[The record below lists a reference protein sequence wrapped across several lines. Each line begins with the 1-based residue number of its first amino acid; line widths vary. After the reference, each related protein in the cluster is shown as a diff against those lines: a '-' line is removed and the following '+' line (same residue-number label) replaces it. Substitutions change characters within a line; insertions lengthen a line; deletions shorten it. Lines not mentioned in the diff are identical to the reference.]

1 MILSEVLT
9 AQSLPCVWSCPYK
22 NTRFQIKL
30 GRRRKR
36 RGSTTPL
43 LDSSGR
49 HRSAPPQR
57 LVPQPGRP
65 AKPVRSQSDPGT
77 LGFRA
82 PRLFACPVA
91 MTSAAGFATRRKP
104 RHAPPATKAATLPYL
119 EAWQAQLASE
129 EAEAQAVTAEVT
141 AKAVTAQG
149 PATVLQQERV
159 EEQAR
164 SRWAERMQAHLQG
177 VKATEEVRT

>member
-1 MILSEVLT
+1 M
-9 AQSLPCVWSCPYK
+9 
-22 NTRFQIKL
+22 
-30 GRRRKR
+30 
-36 RGSTTPL
+36 
-43 LDSSGR
+43 
-49 HRSAPPQR
+49 
-57 LVPQPGRP
+57 
-65 AKPVRSQSDPGT
+65 
-77 LGFRA
+77 
-82 PRLFACPVA
+82 
-91 MTSAAGFATRRKP
+91 
-104 RHAPPATKAATLPYL
+104 PYL

-129 EAEAQAVTAEVT
+129 EAEAQAITAEVT